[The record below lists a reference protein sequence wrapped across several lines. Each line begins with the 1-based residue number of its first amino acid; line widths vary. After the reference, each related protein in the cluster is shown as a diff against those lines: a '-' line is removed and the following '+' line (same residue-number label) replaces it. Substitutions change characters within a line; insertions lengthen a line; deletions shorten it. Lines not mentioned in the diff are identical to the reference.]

1 MPPLDKDAGAVS
13 SSASASSTSTALP
26 ATNANN
32 INTDNTNANNTNTN
46 TYSEKRQPRETNS
59 DIDEEDE
66 DGHDLEASHAQHAT
80 PSSQEK
86 ETGNSTSA
94 DSPGVVARVLSRVSS
109 RPKHFEPGPPPD
121 GGWAAWIACGC
132 THLVIMDT
140 WGVINSFGSFQTY
153 YTQLLGKSPSQIAWI
168 GSFQIFLLFFVGTFT
183 GRLTDAGYFRQLLA
197 LGTVLQLVGL
207 FTTAQATQYW
217 QIFLSQGV
225 CMGLGNGCLFCPS
238 LATLSTYFSRKRST
252 AIGIAAVGSA
262 SGGLVFPSIVRQLLP
277 RVGFPWTMRVLGFVQ
292 LATLLAVNAGLRQRL
307 PPRRSGK
314 IVEWQAFREPQYALY
329 AAGSFFC
336 FWSVYIVFFYI
347 ASYARDIIGMPY
359 TDSLNLLL
367 VLNGV
372 GFVGRLLPNYLAD
385 RFGVINMFII
395 CGFYAGIAA
404 MCWPAVQATAGL
416 YVWVV
421 FYGIAAGAIQSLFP
435 AGLTSLN
442 TKDLSKAGVRMGM
455 VFTLNSIATLT
466 GPPIA
471 GALVSASGGRYIGAQ
486 MFTGSVLLVGSC
498 FLVCAKVALGR
509 QTGKGWRARV

>member
-13 SSASASSTSTALP
+13 SSESTSSTTTTRPVTEA
-26 ATNANN
+26 
-32 INTDNTNANNTNTN
+32 INDG
-46 TYSEKRQPRETNS
+46 EKKQARDTNS
-59 DIDEEDE
+59 DINEEDE
-66 DGHDLEASHAQHAT
+66 DGLDDNDNDDDRDTDDVEAGHAQRTAP
-80 PSSQEK
+80 PSK
-86 ETGNSTSA
+86 EGNGNEMPTG
-94 DSPGVVARVLSRVSS
+94 VLARVISRVSS
-109 RPKHFEPGPPPD
+109 RSKHFDPGPPPD
-121 GGWAAWIACGC
+121 GGWEAWIACAC

-153 YTQLLGKSPSQIAWI
+153 YTQLLDKSPSQIAWI

-197 LGTVLQLVGL
+197 LGTILQLVGI

-238 LATLSTYFSRKRST
+238 LATLSTYFSKKRSF

-277 RVGFPWTMRVLGFVQ
+277 KVGFPWTMRVLGFVQ

-307 PPRRSGK
+307 PPRRSGR
-314 IVEWQAFREPQYALY
+314 IIEWQAFKEPQYAFY

-347 ASYARDIIGMPY
+347 ASYSRDIIGMPY

-367 VLNGV
+367 LINGV
-372 GFVGRLLPNYLAD
+372 GFIGRTVPNYLAD

-404 MCWPAVQATAGL
+404 MCWTAVKSTVGL

-455 VFTLNSIATLT
+455 IFTLNSLATLT

-471 GALVSASGGRYIGAQ
+471 GALVSADGGRYLGAQ
-486 MFTGSVLLVGSC
+486 MFIGSVLLIGSC
-498 FLVCAKVALGR
+498 FLICAKVALGR
-509 QTGKGWRARV
+509 ETGKGWRARV